1 VPVTGLPAPHRRA
14 LAEIASRN
22 HISRGEL
29 GRCLDLPK
37 ATVSGIVRNL
47 IDRGLV
53 VSQELLISGRPG
65 RPARVLALAGR
76 PIAIGIVCWSTGM
89 LRLAVAT
96 PSGQILAEDTHP
108 VTRHAVS
115 LDTAADL
122 LTKLAG
128 TIGYATAELACVVL
142 GVPAP
147 YQRGVGLPA
156 RRTAEG
162 HGFVGWLRDDPTGE
176 LATRLGTRVL
186 IENDANLGA
195 LGEHAFG
202 AGRDRHSFVYV
213 KLGEY
218 SVGAGLII
226 NGWLHRGVT
235 GFAGELAHIQIDED
249 GPLCAC
255 GGRGCLIH
263 TVGAGLIEAAQP
275 AYDQPLTY
283 PTMLALA
290 ADGDVGM
297 TRLLRDLGRAV
308 GRPLADTCTMLNPE
322 AIIVDGIAGAA
333 GQPIIDGIAEVI
345 ERFAAPP
352 AADAVEVVGGA
363 TPADAEVLGAV
374 ALARREVDVAA
385 AL

>member
-1 VPVTGLPAPHRRA
+1 LC
-14 LAEIASRN
+14 E
-22 HISRGEL
+22 
-29 GRCLDLPK
+29 CLDLPK
-37 ATVSGIVRNL
+37 ATVSGIVRDL

-53 VSQELLISGRPG
+53 AHKDLVVSGRPG
-65 RPARVLALAGR
+65 RPAHVLALTGR
-76 PIAIGIVCWSTGM
+76 PAAIGIVCWSTGI

-96 PSGQILAEDTHP
+96 PSGQILAEDAHP
-108 VTRHAVS
+108 VARHEVT
-115 LDTAADL
+115 LDVAANR
-122 LTKLAG
+122 LTTLAAAA
-128 TIGYATAELACVVL
+128 GYATAELACVVL

-156 RRTAEG
+156 RRTPEG
-162 HGFVGWLRDDPTGE
+162 HGFVAWLRDDPTTE
-176 LATRLGTRVL
+176 LTSRLGTRVL

-195 LGEHAFG
+195 LGEYAFG
-202 AGRDRHSFVYV
+202 AGRDRHSFIYV

-218 SVGAGLII
+218 SVGAGLVI

-263 TVGAGLIEAAQP
+263 TIGAGLIEVAQP

-283 PTMLALA
+283 PAMLMLA
-290 ADGDVGM
+290 ADGDAGM
-297 TRLLRDLGRAV
+297 IRLLRDLGRTV

-333 GQPIIDGIAEVI
+333 GRPIIDGITEAI

-352 AADAVEVVGGA
+352 AADAVTVIGGA

-374 ALARREVDVAA
+374 ALARHEVDVAA

>member
-1 VPVTGLPAPHRRA
+1 VAVADLPAPHRRA
-14 LAEIASRN
+14 LAEIACRG
-22 HISRGEL
+22 HVSRGEL
-29 GRCLDLPK
+29 GLRLDLPK

-53 VSQELLISGRPG
+53 VSQELAVSGRPG
-65 RPARVLALAGR
+65 RPAEVLTLAVR
-76 PIAIGIVCWSTGM
+76 PSAIGIVCWSTGT

-96 PSGQILAEDTHP
+96 PSGQILAEDTHS
-108 VTRHAVS
+108 VSGHEVS
-115 LDTAADL
+115 LDNAAEL

-128 TIGYATAELACVVL
+128 TAGYVTADLACVVL

-156 RRTAEG
+156 RPG
-162 HGFVGWLRDDPTGE
+162 HGFITWLRNDPAAD
-176 LATRLGTRVL
+176 LAAQLGTRVL

-195 LGEHAFG
+195 LGEYAFG

-218 SVGAGLII
+218 SVGAGLVL

-235 GFAGELAHIQIDED
+235 GFAGELAHIQIDAD

-263 TVGAGLIEAAQP
+263 TIGAGLIDVAQP

-283 PTMLALA
+283 PAMLSLA
-290 ADGDVGM
+290 ADGDAGM
-297 TRLLRDLGRAV
+297 TRLLRDLGRTV
-308 GRPLADTCTMLNPE
+308 GRPLADACTMLNPE

-333 GQPIIDGIAEVI
+333 GRPIIDGIAEAI

-352 AADAVEVVGGA
+352 AADAVQVVGGA
-363 TPADAEVLGAV
+363 TPGDAEVLGAV
-374 ALARREVDVAA
+374 ALARHEVDVAA